1 MTSTNS
7 RTRESD
13 LESVEDLAAPLPSW
27 TGAPGVDPYGSRMLP
42 GLGIVLRFFSHF
54 FFRHIRDDTD
64 LGPIREAARKGTVVY
79 VMRTRSRLDYLFFNY
94 FALKHGLPLARFAN
108 DVRTESLGP
117 LTTQVRAAWARRRYR
132 QDTGGPLP
140 DPVDSGYL
148 RRVVARGHTAL
159 VFLRG
164 GRRWPLRTV
173 TPTKDLVEELLEA
186 QGDRDRP
193 VFLVPQVLVW
203 SRGPDRSTRGLLDLL
218 LGGRDDPGR
227 LRKATHFVLNFRH
240 AVVRVGEPVSVQ
252 DFLLEQEGAS
262 RERVAKKLRWLL
274 LGYLYRERK
283 VVKGPDVRP
292 RRWIFE
298 RILAE
303 PDVRTAIETTAR
315 SEGRSVD
322 AIEQRAARILDKM
335 GADYRWGAILVLRVV
350 IDFITSRLYSGV
362 EFSPAD
368 AERIRSA
375 ARRGTVLLVPSHRS
389 HLDYLLLSWLLY
401 YQGMMPPHI
410 AAGQNMAFW
419 PVSNLF
425 RRAGAYFIRRSFS
438 GDPLYSALVSH
449 YIRSLISEGYTQ
461 EFFIE
466 GTRSRT
472 GKMLPGKIGLLAT
485 YMEAMADRI
494 VPDILVVPVYIAY
507 ERVVEDY
514 ATELTGG
521 AKKKESARGLVRG
534 ASALRRRFGRVYAKT
549 NEPISLKEALELL
562 DRPYRELSAEERKT
576 FLKRVGQHLAAEI
589 QDVTVVTPS
598 SVCATA
604 LMTHERRGMTRDLFH
619 QRARFLTRWLE
630 ARGAHFSDSWH
641 FPEDAL
647 DEALELFVSSGV
659 VQVVPSSGATAARG
673 QDILAID
680 SEVGSRL
687 NLDYY
692 KNTVLFHFVPAAFF
706 CTALQLGTRDE
717 EPLPLLQRRFDFLLD
732 LFQQEFVFHPDV
744 PADHLVDRAVA
755 QLAEHG
761 VVDVRDVE
769 SPGEAGLPDAWVDQG
784 VSATG
789 TVRLVKLVDLDR
801 ADLLLAMIRSLL
813 ESYYVVLKGCVVLR
827 GGPMTESE
835 LVGETLLVGQRM
847 YLCED
852 VTRPEAA
859 SKVPLTNAVRHF
871 RAKGVLVALDSGGGR
886 DTRLALDEDVRQR
899 YMAPISKLF
908 RADRLQ
914 SVEAE

>member
-1 MTSTNS
+1 
-7 RTRESD
+7 
-13 LESVEDLAAPLPSW
+13 
-27 TGAPGVDPYGSRMLP
+27 MLP

-64 LGPIREAARKGTVVY
+64 LEPIREAARKGTVVY

-94 FALKHGLPLARFAN
+94 FALKHRLPLARFAN
-108 DVRTESLGP
+108 DVRTDSLGP
-117 LTTQVRAAWARRRYR
+117 LAAQLRGAWARRRYR

-148 RRVVARGHTAL
+148 RRIVARGHTAL

-164 GRRWPLRTV
+164 GRRWPLRSMS
-173 TPTKDLVEELLEA
+173 PSKDLVEELLEA
-186 QGDRDRP
+186 QEDRDSP
-193 VFLVPQVLVW
+193 IFLVPQVLVW
-203 SRGPDRSTRGLLDLL
+203 SRGPDRSTRGLVDLL
-218 LGGRDDPGR
+218 LGGQDDPGR
-227 LRKATHFVLNFRH
+227 IRKAMHFVLNFRH
-240 AVVRVGEPVSVQ
+240 AVVRVGEPVSVL
-252 DFLLEQEGAS
+252 DFLSEQDGANS
-262 RERVAKKLRWLL
+262 ERVAKKLRWLL

-303 PDVRTAIETTAR
+303 PEVLDAIAQTAK
-315 SEGRSVD
+315 SEGRSVE

-335 GADYRWGAILVLRVV
+335 GADYRWGAILTLRVI
-350 IDFITSRLYSGV
+350 IDFISSRIYSGV
-362 EFSPAD
+362 EFLPED

-375 ARRGTVLLVPSHRS
+375 TRRGTVLLVPSHRS

-425 RRAGAYFIRRSFS
+425 RRAGAYFIRRSFA

-449 YIRSLISEGYTQ
+449 YIRSLIAEGYTQ

-494 VPDILVVPVYIAY
+494 VSDILVVPVYIAY

-514 ATELTGG
+514 ASELTG
-521 AKKKESARGLVRG
+521 ASKKRESAGGLVRG
-534 ASALRRRFGRVYAKT
+534 ASVLRRRFGRVYVKT
-549 NEPISLKEALELL
+549 NEPISMKEALELL
-562 DRPYRELSAEERKT
+562 DRPYRELSEDDRKT
-576 FLKRVGQHLAAEI
+576 FLKRMGQHLAAEI

-598 SVCATA
+598 AVCATV

-619 QRARFLTRWLE
+619 KRARFFTRWLE
-630 ARGAHFSDSWH
+630 GRGSHFSDSWH

-647 DEALELFVSSGV
+647 DEALELFVSSDV
-659 VQVVPSSGATAARG
+659 VRVVPSGDSGSSRRE
-673 QDILAID
+673 DILAID
-680 SEVGSRL
+680 SDAGSRL
-687 NLDYY
+687 TLDYY

-706 CTALQLGTRDE
+706 CTALQLGSRAE
-717 EPLPLLQRRFDFLLD
+717 EPLALLQRRFDFLVD

-744 PADHLVDRAVA
+744 PADLLVSGAVT
-755 QLAEHG
+755 LLEEHG
-761 VVDVRDVE
+761 VVATREVE
-769 SPGEAGLPDAWVDQG
+769 SAQEAGLPDAWVDQG

-789 TVRLVKLVDLDR
+789 TVRLVKLLDPDR
-801 ADLLLAMIRSLL
+801 ADLFLAMIRSLL
-813 ESYYVVLKGCVVLR
+813 ESYYVVLKGCQVLR
-827 GGPMTESE
+827 DGPMTEAE
-835 LVGETLLVGQRM
+835 LVAETLLVGQRM

-852 VTRPEAA
+852 VTRSESA

-871 RAKGVLVALDSGGGR
+871 CAKGVLIPLDSGGGR
-886 DTRLALDEDVRQR
+886 DTRLALDEAVRER

-914 SVEAE
+914 TLDPEER